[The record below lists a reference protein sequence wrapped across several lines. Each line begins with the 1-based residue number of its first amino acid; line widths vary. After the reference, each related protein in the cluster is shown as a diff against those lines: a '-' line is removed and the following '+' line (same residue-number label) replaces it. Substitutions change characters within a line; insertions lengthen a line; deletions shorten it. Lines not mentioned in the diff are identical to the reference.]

1 MPQFG
6 LPRCFAIFH
15 YPLTTRSRSSAVHEL
30 MATLSYHDAT
40 PYFSTLTDQ
49 YYPSYDAAFQDSLRN
64 GGGAYNDFNLY
75 LIHPG
80 GTAEIVF

>member
-1 MPQFG
+1 MTPSSSFFMA
-6 LPRCFAIFH
+6 R
-15 YPLTTRSRSSAVHEL
+15 LT
-30 MATLSYHDAT
+30 YHRT
-40 PYFSTLTDQ
+40 KPYFSTLTDQ